1 MLIYLMFFLLGC
13 YIHISESNLFPSSFL
28 LLLSFL
34 TRLVVK
40 SECINPQVDEE
51 LDELISRI
59 KLEEGNTEFWKR
71 RFLGEGFSTDQEK
84 QLDSGKFEPL
94 DVTDSV
100 SVVDVAKE
108 VEDDE
113 AEAEADDEDED
124 DDNDNGDDDEEE
136 EEVEVE
142 VEVEQAE
149 RQDVER
155 VKQKENE
162 AKKPLQMIGV
172 QLLKDSDQTSTSS
185 KKSRRRASRRISAE
199 V

>member
-1 MLIYLMFFLLGC
+1 MLIYLMFFLLWC

-113 AEAEADDEDED
+113 AEAEDEDED

>member
-1 MLIYLMFFLLGC
+1 M
-13 YIHISESNLFPSSFL
+13 
-28 LLLSFL
+28 SFL
-34 TRLVVK
+34 TRLLVK
-40 SECINPQVDEE
+40 SECITPQVDEE

-94 DVTDSV
+94 DVTDGV
-100 SVVDVAKE
+100 NVVDVAKE

-113 AEAEADDEDED
+113 AEAEAEADDEDED
-124 DDNDNGDDDEEE
+124 EDDDNDNDNGDDDEEE

-155 VKQKENE
+155 VKEKENE

-185 KKSRRRASRRISAE
+185 KKSRRRASRRISVE